1 MEYNMVLHG
10 AVLLVASDLPP
21 KPCNFATCLGF
32 NRDEIVVYAGHS
44 TAVIRKILF
53 AKAVRM
59 THGQRKV
66 LAAGPYAA
74 GVCRIVCTGV
84 VAAA

>member
-1 MEYNMVLHG
+1 MEYDIVLYDS
-10 AVLLVASDLPP
+10 VFLFMSDLPP
-21 KPCNFATCLGF
+21 
-32 NRDEIVVYAGHS
+32 NRVILRRVSGLIEMEIVVYAGHS

-53 AKAVRM
+53 AKAMRM
-59 THGQRKV
+59 THGQRKG

>member
-1 MEYNMVLHG
+1 MEYSIVLHG
-10 AVLLVASDLPP
+10 SVLLFTSDLSP
-21 KPCNFATCLGF
+21 KPCHFATCLGF

-53 AKAVRM
+53 AKAMQM